1 MFERI
6 VAAIDSDPER
16 STKVVEATRELALA
30 RGSKVLLAHVREVE
44 RPASLLAKAGALPPA
59 LHLDDHTDPRKLVED
74 AVKELQADGIDVS
87 GKVGK
92 NGSASAAELLD
103 VADGFGA
110 DLIIVGDLGS
120 TVSDMLQGGVAHRI
134 VHLADCPV
142 LVVR

>member
-16 STKVVEATRELALA
+16 SSKVVEATRELARA

-59 LHLDDHTDPRKLVED
+59 LHLNDNVDPRHLVDE
-74 AVKELQADGIDVS
+74 AVTALRADGIDVS
-87 GKVGK
+87 GQVGK
-92 NGSASAAELLD
+92 NGSATAAELLD
-103 VADGFGA
+103 LADGFGA

-134 VHLADCPV
+134 VPLADCPV